1 MIYETCGDKIERKI
15 KFGYNTPARK
25 FEATK
30 MNSIITSSKKCYVD
44 FFTFFN
50 LFYPPLKKIPSRA
63 WLKAEQSKHPNLIKT
78 SVFITLRSFIL
89 FLFAWTVL
97 LSVILS
103 AQTQDCPDPLPSGMI
118 CEVIKSNSGES
129 DENINI
135 EESEITIET
144 TEDTAHGIWG
154 IHLARGHINIVFSGE
169 SITTKGKR
177 AYGIHGYLEGIGD
190 INIKFSGGSITT
202 EGYFAHGVVGDQ
214 RLTGTG
220 NIDIDFTGGSII
232 TKGENAHGIHV
243 GLTNNGEVDIDF
255 TGGSIITKGEN
266 ALGIYGNR
274 SGIGNI
280 NINFLGG
287 SITTKGDDGH
297 GIYSRHRGTG
307 EINTIFSGGSISTI
321 GKYAYG
327 IAGVQGP
334 SLGTGDINID
344 FTGGS
349 ITTTGENAYGIVGWY
364 RDTDSGDVNIDF
376 TGGSITTN
384 GQNAHGIVGINQ
396 GTGDLYIMSGEG
408 TNIMATGNEAYGIYA
423 SGSTNIIRIFGRVK
437 GGKAGL
443 NILGKGEVTIGPNG
457 FVGSG
462 DGVAIRADD
471 ILHVNLLST
480 NGKPWEHFGG
490 RFDVSKPD
498 TTLSVNRVVLLERE
512 EFQDVWAPSG
522 FHEVKLNPE
531 FPHDTNSF
539 DFSQEEAWLSRYGIN
554 AGLFEA
560 LPGAI
565 RRIHMFSCGFTTNRQ
580 SSTSVCDG
588 RGQYIPKRSD
598 TGMSYSYNQNT
609 FQTHISRPLSDQM
622 TGWIGGRLVNGETKV
637 TSARGQGQLK
647 IKGSGLYGGVHLE
660 RDNGIYL
667 QTQFSWS
674 RYDAYLSPTPVEGDE
689 TTTNMT
695 SANGEA
701 YSLGIEA
708 GKVWV
713 LDNETQLMGLG
724 WYHQAGA
731 SVDALGYSQLDNLV
745 WGKDRQSKIGLGLRV
760 SRTMELARDESYL
773 ELSGGI
779 GLEHV
784 LGQDSH
790 ATWSGT
796 KISNA
801 AKENRLLVDLGSDY
815 YMGNHLVVGVDIFAH
830 GLLSDDT
837 IYGLKVGVIWSF

>member
-1 MIYETCGDKIERKI
+1 ML
-15 KFGYNTPARK
+15 
-25 FEATK
+25 
-30 MNSIITSSKKCYVD
+30 TSLLSLISS
-44 FFTFFN
+44 T
-50 LFYPPLKKIPSRA
+50 PPLKKIVVRA
-63 WLKAEQSKHPNLIKT
+63 WLRAEQSKQPNLIET
-78 SVFITLRSFIL
+78 SIYIGLWPFIL
-89 FLFAWTVL
+89 FLFAW
-97 LSVILS
+97 SVS

-118 CEVIKSNSGES
+118 CEVIESNSSES

-144 TEDTAHGIWG
+144 TEDLAHGIWG
-154 IHLARGHINIVFSGE
+154 IHLDRGHINIVFSGE

-177 AYGIHGYLEGIGD
+177 TYGIHGYHEGTGD
-190 INIKFSGGSITT
+190 INIKFSGGSIIT
-202 EGYFAHGVVGDQ
+202 EGYLAYGIVGDQ
-214 RLTGTG
+214 RITGTG

-243 GLTNNGEVDIDF
+243 GLTGNGEVYIDF
-255 TGGSIITKGEN
+255 TSGSISTMGEN

-280 NINFLGG
+280 NINFKGG

-297 GIYSRHRGTG
+297 GIYSRHQGTG
-307 EINTIFSGGSISTI
+307 EINIIFSGGSISTI
-321 GKYAYG
+321 GNEAYG
-327 IAGVQGP
+327 ITGTQDP
-334 SLGTGDINID
+334 IPGTGDINID
-344 FTGGS
+344 FTAGS

-364 RDTDSGDVNIDF
+364 RSADSGVVDIDF
-376 TGGSITTN
+376 IGGSITTS
-384 GQNAHGIVGINQ
+384 GQNAHGIWGINQ
-396 GTGDLYIMSGEG
+396 GTGDVYIMTGKGSS
-408 TNIMATGNEAYGIYA
+408 IMAKSNEAYGIYA
-423 SGSTNIIRIFGRVK
+423 IGPTNIIRIFGKVM

-443 NILGKGEVTIGPNG
+443 NILGKGEVTIGPKG
-457 FVGSG
+457 FVGFS
-462 DGVAIRADD
+462 DGVAIRAND

-512 EFQDVWAPSG
+512 EFKDVWAPSG

-531 FPHDTNSF
+531 FSHDTNSF

-565 RRIHMFSCGFTTNRQ
+565 RRIHMVSCGFTTNRQ
-580 SSTSVCDG
+580 SSISVCDG

-598 TGMSYSYNQNT
+598 TGTSYSYNQNT
-609 FQTHISRPLSDQM
+609 FQAHIARPLSDQM
-622 TGWIGGRLVNGETKV
+622 TGWIGGRLVNGKAKV

-660 RDNGIYL
+660 RDNDIYL
-667 QTQFSWS
+667 QTEFSWS
-674 RYDAYLSPTPVEGDE
+674 RYDAGLSPTPAEGEE
-689 TTTNMT
+689 TTANTT

-701 YSLGIEA
+701 YSLGIEV
-708 GKVWV
+708 GKVFV
-713 LDNETQLMGLG
+713 LDNGTQLMGLG

-731 SVDALGYSQLDNLV
+731 SVDALGYTQLDNLV
-745 WGKDRQSKIGLGLRV
+745 SGKDRQSKIGLGLRV
-760 SRTMELARDESYL
+760 SRTMELVRDESYL
-773 ELSGGI
+773 ELRGVI

-815 YMGNHLVVGVDIFAH
+815 NMGNHLVVGGGIFAH

>member
-1 MIYETCGDKIERKI
+1 MSLFSLISSTPPQKI
-15 KFGYNTPARK
+15 
-25 FEATK
+25 
-30 MNSIITSSKKCYVD
+30 VV
-44 FFTFFN
+44 
-50 LFYPPLKKIPSRA
+50 RA
-63 WLKAEQSKHPNLIKT
+63 WLKAGQSKHPNLIET
-78 SVFITLRSFIL
+78 SVFISLWPFIL
-89 FLFAWTVL
+89 FLFTWTVL
-97 LSVILS
+97 LSVIVS
-103 AQTQDCPDPLPSGMI
+103 AQTPDCPNPLPSGMI
-118 CEVIKSNSGES
+118 CEAIQSNSGES

-144 TEDTAHGIWG
+144 TEDFAHGIWG
-154 IHLARGHINIVFSGE
+154 IHQDRGHINIVFSGE
-169 SITTKGKR
+169 GITTKGKQTH
-177 AYGIHGYLEGIGD
+177 GIHGYHSGTGD

-202 EGYFAHGVVGDQ
+202 EGDYAHGILGSK
-214 RLTGTG
+214 RLAGTG
-220 NIDIDFTGGSII
+220 MIDIDFSGGSIT

-243 GLTNNGEVDIDF
+243 GFTGNGEVYIDF
-255 TGGSIITKGEN
+255 TSGSISTMGDS
-266 ALGIYGNR
+266 AVGIAGYR
-274 SGIGNI
+274 SEIGNI

-287 SITTKGDDGH
+287 RITTMGDNGR
-297 GIYSRHRGTG
+297 GIFSRHRGTG
-307 EINTIFSGGSISTI
+307 EINIIFSGGSISTN
-321 GKYAYG
+321 GNNANG
-327 IAGVQGP
+327 ITGEQDP
-334 SLGTGDINID
+334 RPGTGNINID
-344 FTGGS
+344 FTAGS
-349 ITTTGENAYGIVGWY
+349 ITTKGENAYGILGWY
-364 RDTDSGDVNIDF
+364 RDTDSSDVDIDF
-376 TGGSITTN
+376 VGGSIITS
-384 GQNAHGIVGINQ
+384 GQNAHGIYGINQ
-396 GTGDLYIMSGEG
+396 GTGDVYIMTGEG
-408 TNIMATGNEAYGIYA
+408 SSIITTGNESYGIYA
-423 SGSTNIIRIFGRVK
+423 RGPTNIIRIFGRVM

-462 DGVAIRADD
+462 EGVAIRADG

-531 FPHDTNSF
+531 FSHDTNSF

-588 RGQYIPKRSD
+588 RGQYIPKGSD

-609 FQTHISRPLSDQM
+609 FQTHIARPLSDQM

-637 TSARGQGQLK
+637 TSVRGQGQLK

-660 RDNGIYL
+660 RDNNIYL

-674 RYDAYLSPTPVEGDE
+674 RYDAGLSPTPAEGEE
-689 TTTNMT
+689 TTANTT

-708 GKVWV
+708 GKVFE
-713 LDNETQLMGLG
+713 LDNGIQLMGLG

-731 SVDALGYSQLDNLV
+731 SVDALGYTQLDNLV
-745 WGKDRQSKIGLGLRV
+745 SGKDRQSKIGLGLRV
-760 SRTMELARDESYL
+760 IRTMELVRDESYL
-773 ELSGGI
+773 ELRGVI

-796 KISNA
+796 KISNV

-815 YMGNHLVVGVDIFAH
+815 NMGNHLVVGGDIFAH

-837 IYGLKVGVIWSF
+837 IYGLKVGIIWSF